1 MMAIEKECFD
11 IFSFVSLLLNS
22 DQDSVANQTDNMEV
36 ITEKVSE
43 LTGMMSPEFLEI
55 VEQNTIKEIVNII
68 NSSGDSNKLEK
79 AGIEVLT
86 NNRNE
91 NKQ

>member
-1 MMAIEKECFD
+1 MLAIEKECFD